1 MKRYRHYD
9 KTRAIILSCFGSVI
23 EQEKYLDLKVLIEKE
38 FQDCDVFL
46 AFSSRMVL
54 KYLQKQNEE
63 FKNLAQV
70 LADVDMLGYKHI
82 IVSSVNIF
90 PTDEHE
96 YLKKIVNG
104 FNSFSYANINYTNA
118 IITKTKDTTDFF
130 KDLNTQVSKNLLEKT
145 CANLYIIH
153 GTPKLDTAGIDSIS
167 YASEFLKALD
177 DTNYTCSLEG
187 TFPYYAIKDALKTK
201 MQNDGIK
208 NVQIIPLLLVSGNHY
223 LKDMFEI
230 KEDLSH
236 TFKSSITKSLSKNK
250 EFNLI
255 ELPKIKEII
264 ITNIKEAF
272 IMSGISFNKSTF

>member
-1 MKRYRHYD
+1 MKRYRHYN
-9 KTRAIILSCFGSVI
+9 KTRAIVLSCFGSVI
-23 EQEKYLDLKVLIEKE
+23 EQEKYLDLKTLIEKE

-54 KYLQKQNEE
+54 KYLQKQKQE

-82 IVSSVNIF
+82 IVSSINIF

-96 YLKKIVNG
+96 YLKNIVNG

-118 IITKTKDTTDFF
+118 ILTKTKDTTDFF
-130 KDLNTQVSKNLLEKT
+130 KDLNTQVSKNFLEKN

-167 YASEFLKALD
+167 YVSEFLKALD

-187 TFPYYAIKDALKTK
+187 TFPYYAIKDALKAK
-201 MQNDGIK
+201 MQKDGIK
-208 NVQIIPLLLVSGNHY
+208 SVQIIPLLLVSGNHY

-230 KEDLSH
+230 KEDLSN
-236 TFKSSITKSLSKNK
+236 TFKSSITKSLSRNK

-255 ELPKIKEII
+255 ELPHMRKII

-272 IMSGISFNKSTF
+272 IMSGISYKQSTF